1 MKCSLVARLICR
13 DSSAGIHLQ
22 GFICRDSSESLQ
34 LALQYQA
41 LNGDSTG
48 DSTVDSKITQSNWA
62 DKKKLQFNQEKKL
75 RTLLDRRAR
84 RRRGAGGSACAG
96 RCRSILILA
105 PKPAGKSK
113 DDLIF
118 RRKLHRELNSV
129 GGTKIK
135 WPEIG
140 K

>member
-22 GFICRDSSESLQ
+22 GFIRRDSSESLQ

-62 DKKKLQFNQEKKL
+62 NKKKLQFNQEKNCERCWIGEGVDDVVL
-75 RTLLDRRAR
+75 EALVALGDAAR
-84 RRRGAGGSACAG
+84 
-96 RCRSILILA
+96 
-105 PKPAGKSK
+105 
-113 DDLIF
+113 F
-118 RRKLHRELNSV
+118 
-129 GGTKIK
+129 
-135 WPEIG
+135 
-140 K
+140 